1 MTNPTDLT
9 TSFNLDDVQE
19 LRALASGHDREA
31 KTGQV
36 TRLLALADRL
46 EAQIQRETAELAR
59 EVPDAHWFPLPRDP
73 RTGNGDEIRGW
84 NACRQAAI
92 LSVTRALMALSGR
105 EARPVK
111 LEAWGIAAVADRVR
125 SALIDSG
132 CPETSQRAAIDA
144 VVASL
149 VAQATPSSPP
159 PAVSEDLAL
168 TQLAQLTHLIHAD
181 GHAFNEEQARVYGQ
195 VKAAITSLTAPIVLT
210 PAMLDLAVAEFE
222 AEFDY
227 FINSVDTDEDD
238 GQRYALRCAILK
250 ALGPRVV

>member
-1 MTNPTDLT
+1 MNNPTDLT
-9 TSFNLDDVQE
+9 APLSLDDVQA
-19 LRALASGHDREA
+19 LRALASDNDTEA
-31 KTGQV
+31 MPGQAK
-36 TRLLALADRL
+36 RLLALADRL
-46 EAQIQRETAELAR
+46 EAQIQRENAELTR

-73 RTGNGDEIRGW
+73 RVGNSEEIRGW

-105 EARPVK
+105 EPRPVK

-132 CPETSQRAAIDA
+132 CPEASQRNAIDA

-149 VAQATPSSPP
+149 VAQAMPSEPP
-159 PAVSEDLAL
+159 PVVSEDRAL
-168 TQLAQLTHLIHAD
+168 TQLAQLIHRIQAD
-181 GHAFNEEQARVYGQ
+181 GHAFNEEQARLHDQ
-195 VKAAITSLTAPIVLT
+195 VKASITALAGPVVLT

-227 FINSVDTDEDD
+227 FTNSVDNDETD

-250 ALGPRVV
+250 ALSPRVV